1 MKVRETTTRQG
12 SVMTNLQDYA
22 DWQNLPSMFF
32 KQAEKYGDAPFL
44 WTKDGETDEFVPTSW
59 NDAADQVRA
68 LARSL
73 YKIGVRPGDRVLLV
87 SENRTEWGIA
97 DLAIMC
103 VGALT
108 VPAYTTNTE
117 RDHLHAIEDSG
128 AGIAIISTKK
138 LAQPFLHAALDSG
151 RCRHAIMME
160 DWGQS
165 FVGDI
170 TITRWEDM
178 ISQGRG
184 LTDDV
189 DAWVAN
195 IERDQLACLIYTSGT
210 GGAPKGVMLSHGAIL
225 SNCMGAFDII
235 ETLGIEEEVF
245 LSFLPLS
252 HSYEHTAGLYF
263 PMSIGAQIYYAE
275 SLDRLAANLAEVRPT
290 IMTAVPRLYEMLY
303 QRMSRMVEKEGGFKQ
318 KLFNLTL
325 KLGRKTYEKQSLSLI
340 EKIQNFV
347 CEILLRRKLRQRF
360 GGRIKAMVSGGGP
373 LNYELGVLFVS
384 CGIRILQGY
393 GQTEFAPVVSC
404 NRAENNKLRTVG
416 PPMVGAEAKIAD
428 DGEILLRGESM
439 MKGYWNLPEVTAATI
454 IDGWLHTGDIGK
466 FDEEG
471 SLVITDRKK
480 DIIVNSGGDNISPQR
495 IEGLLTLETEISQAM
510 VYGDDKPYLVAVL
523 WPDEDFMREFAKE
536 NGIENNIDLLGENE
550 EFRKKIRTAVDHVNR
565 RLSTI
570 EKVRSFTFA
579 ESPFSI
585 DNEMLTPSMKIRRHK
600 IKAAYGQALDALYQ
614 RKRGGQ

>member
-1 MKVRETTTRQG
+1 
-12 SVMTNLQDYA
+12 MTNLQDYA

-73 YKIGVRPGDRVLLV
+73 YKTGVRPGDRVLLV

-184 LTDDV
+184 LTDDI

-263 PMSIGAQIYYAE
+263 PMSIGAQVYYAE
-275 SLDRLAANLAEVRPT
+275 SLDKLAANLAEVRPT

-325 KLGRKTYEKQSLSLI
+325 KLGRKTYEKEPLSLI

-439 MKGYWNLPEVTAATI
+439 MKGYWNLPEVTATTI

-536 NGIENNIDLLGENE
+536 NGIENNIDALGENE
-550 EFRKKIRTAVDHVNR
+550 EFRKKIRAAVDHVNG

-600 IKAAYGQALDALYQ
+600 IRAAYVAALDALYQ

>member
-1 MKVRETTTRQG
+1 M
-12 SVMTNLQDYA
+12 QDYA

>member
-1 MKVRETTTRQG
+1 
-12 SVMTNLQDYA
+12 MTSLQDYA
-22 DWQNLPSMFF
+22 NWQNLPSMFF
-32 KQAEKYGDAPFL
+32 EKAQTYGDAPFL
-44 WTKDGETDEFVPTSW
+44 WTKDSETGEFVATSW
-59 NDAADQVRA
+59 VEAADQVRA

-73 YKIGVRPGDRVLLV
+73 YDIGVRSGDRVLLV

-97 DLAIMC
+97 DLAVMC
-103 VGALT
+103 VGAMT

-128 AGIAIISTKK
+128 AAIAIISTKK

-160 DWGQS
+160 EWGQS

-170 TITRWEDM
+170 TITRWSDV
-178 ISQGRG
+178 IAKGRG
-184 LTDDV
+184 LAHDIDE
-189 DAWVAN
+189 WVAN
-195 IERDQLACLIYTSGT
+195 IKRDDLACLIYTSGT
-210 GGAPKGVMLSHGAIL
+210 GGAPKGVMLSHGAII

-235 ETLGIEEEVF
+235 ETLGIGEEVF

-263 PMSIGAQIYYAE
+263 PISIGAQIYYAE
-275 SLDRLAANLAEVRPT
+275 GIDKLAANLTEVRPT

-303 QRMSRMVEKEGGFKQ
+303 QRMSRMVEKEGGIKQ
-318 KLFNLTL
+318 KLFERTL
-325 KLGRKTYEKQSLSLI
+325 RLGRKTYEGEHLGLI
-340 EKIQNFV
+340 EKLQNFA

-416 PPMVGAEAKIAD
+416 PPMVGAEVRIAD

-439 MKGYWNLPEVTAATI
+439 MKGYWNLPDVTAATI
-454 IDGWLHTGDIGK
+454 VDGWVQTGDIGK
-466 FDEEG
+466 FDEQG
-471 SLVITDRKK
+471 SLMITDRKK

-495 IEGLLTLETEISQAM
+495 IEGLMTLETEISQAM
-510 VYGDDKPYLVAVL
+510 VYGDDKPYLVAVI
-523 WPDEDFMREFAKE
+523 WPDEDFMREFARD
-536 NGIENNIDLLGENE
+536 NSINNDIDELSQNDT
-550 EFRKKIRTAVDHVNR
+550 FRKIIRSAIDRVNT

-570 EKVRSFTFA
+570 EKVRSFMFA
-579 ESPFSI
+579 EAAFGI

-600 IKAAYGQALDALYQ
+600 IRDAYGQQLDGLYQ
-614 RKRGGQ
+614 RKRKGQ

>member
-1 MKVRETTTRQG
+1 
-12 SVMTNLQDYA
+12 MTNLQDYA

-44 WTKDGETDEFVPTSW
+44 WTKDGETGEFVPTSW
-59 NDAADQVRA
+59 NEAADQVRA

>member
-1 MKVRETTTRQG
+1 
-12 SVMTNLQDYA
+12 
-22 DWQNLPSMFF
+22 MFF

-184 LTDDV
+184 LTDDI

-325 KLGRKTYEKQSLSLI
+325 KLGRKTYEKEPLNLI

>member
-1 MKVRETTTRQG
+1 
-12 SVMTNLQDYA
+12 MTNLQDYA

-128 AGIAIISTKK
+128 SGIAIISTKK

>member
-1 MKVRETTTRQG
+1 
-12 SVMTNLQDYA
+12 MTSLQDYA
-22 DWQNLPSMFF
+22 NWQNLPAMFF
-32 KQAEKYGDAPFL
+32 ERTEALGNTPLF
-44 WTKDGETDEFVPTSW
+44 WTKDAESGAFVATSW
-59 NDAADQVRA
+59 RDAAEQVRA

-73 YKIGVRPGDRVLLV
+73 YDIGVRPGDRVLLV

-103 VGALT
+103 VGAMT

-128 AGIAIISTKK
+128 AAIAIISSKK

-151 RCRHAIMME
+151 RCRHVIMME

-170 TITRWEDM
+170 TISKWEEVVAK
-178 ISQGRG
+178 GRG
-184 LTDDV
+184 LPHNVDD
-189 DAWVAN
+189 WVKGLA
-195 IERDQLACLIYTSGT
+195 RDDLACLIYTSGT
-210 GGAPKGVMLSHGAIL
+210 GGAPKGVMLSHGAII

-235 ETLGIEEEVF
+235 DTLGIEDEIF

-263 PMSIGAQIYYAE
+263 PISIGAQIYYAE
-275 SLDRLAANLAEVRPT
+275 GIDKLAANLVEVRPT

-303 QRMSRMVEKEGGFKQ
+303 QRMSRMVEKEGGLKQ
-318 KLFNLTL
+318 KLFDLTL
-325 KLGRKTYEKQSLSLI
+325 RLGRKTYEKQRLTFK
-340 EKIQNFV
+340 EKIQNLI

-393 GQTEFAPVVSC
+393 GQTEFAPVVAC

-416 PPMVGAEAKIAD
+416 PPMIGAKVQIAE

-439 MKGYWNLPEVTAATI
+439 MKGYWNLPDVTAATI
-454 IDGWLHTGDIGK
+454 IDGWLHTGDIGR
-466 FDEEG
+466 FDEDG
-471 SLVITDRKK
+471 NLMITDRKK

-495 IEGLLTLETEISQAM
+495 IEGLLTLETEIAQAM

-523 WPDEDFMREFAKE
+523 WPEEDMMREFARE
-536 NGIENNIDLLGENE
+536 HNIENKIEVLAENA
-550 EFRKKIRTAVDHVNR
+550 EFRKRIRSAIDHVNT

-570 EKVRSFTFA
+570 EKVRSFMFA
-579 ESPFSI
+579 EAPFSI

-600 IKAAYGQALDALYQ
+600 IREAYGKQLDGLYQ

>member
-1 MKVRETTTRQG
+1 
-12 SVMTNLQDYA
+12 MTSLQDYA
-22 DWQNLPSMFF
+22 NWQNLPSMFF
-32 KQAEKYGDAPFL
+32 EKAQTYGDAPFL
-44 WTKDGETDEFVPTSW
+44 WTKDSETGEFVATSW
-59 NDAADQVRA
+59 AEAADQVRA

-73 YKIGVRPGDRVLLV
+73 YDIGVRSGDRVLLV

-97 DLAIMC
+97 DLAVMC
-103 VGALT
+103 VGAMT

-128 AGIAIISTKK
+128 AAIAIISTKK

-160 DWGQS
+160 EWGQS

-170 TITRWEDM
+170 TITRWSDV
-178 ISQGRG
+178 IAKGRG
-184 LTDDV
+184 LAHDIDE
-189 DAWVAN
+189 WVAN
-195 IERDQLACLIYTSGT
+195 IKRDDLACLIYTSGT
-210 GGAPKGVMLSHGAIL
+210 GGAPKGVMLSHGAII

-235 ETLGIEEEVF
+235 ETLGIGEEVF

-263 PMSIGAQIYYAE
+263 PISIGAQIYYAE
-275 SLDRLAANLAEVRPT
+275 SIDKLAANLTEVRPT

-303 QRMSRMVEKEGGFKQ
+303 QRMSRMVEKEGGIKQ
-318 KLFNLTL
+318 KLFELTL
-325 KLGRKTYEKQSLSLI
+325 RLGRKTYEGEHLGLI
-340 EKIQNFV
+340 EKLQNFA

-416 PPMVGAEAKIAD
+416 PPMVGAEVRIAD

-439 MKGYWNLPEVTAATI
+439 MKGYWNLPDVTAATI
-454 IDGWLHTGDIGK
+454 VDGWVQTGDIGK
-466 FDEEG
+466 FDEQG
-471 SLVITDRKK
+471 SLMITDRKK

-495 IEGLLTLETEISQAM
+495 IEGLMTLETEISQAM
-510 VYGDDKPYLVAVL
+510 VYGDDKPYLVAVI
-523 WPDEDFMREFAKE
+523 WPDEDFMREFARD
-536 NGIENNIDLLGENE
+536 NSINNDIDELSQNDT
-550 EFRKKIRTAVDHVNR
+550 FRKIIRSAIDRVNT

-570 EKVRSFTFA
+570 EKVRSFMFA
-579 ESPFSI
+579 EAAFGI

-600 IKAAYGQALDALYQ
+600 IRDAYGQQLDGLYQ
-614 RKRGGQ
+614 RKRKGQ

>member
-1 MKVRETTTRQG
+1 
-12 SVMTNLQDYA
+12 MTNLQDYA

-44 WTKDGETDEFVPTSW
+44 WTKDGETGEFVPTSW

-184 LTDDV
+184 LTDDI

-275 SLDRLAANLAEVRPT
+275 SLDKLAANLVEVRPT

-325 KLGRKTYEKQSLSLI
+325 KLGRKTYEKQPLSLI

-523 WPDEDFMREFAKE
+523 WPDEDFIREFAKE

>member
-1 MKVRETTTRQG
+1 
-12 SVMTNLQDYA
+12 MTNLQDYA

-44 WTKDGETDEFVPTSW
+44 WTKDGETGEFVPTSW

-170 TITRWEDM
+170 NITRWEDM

-184 LTDDV
+184 LTDDIE
-189 DAWVAN
+189 AWVAN

-275 SLDRLAANLAEVRPT
+275 SLDKLAANLAEVRPT

-340 EKIQNFV
+340 EKIQNFG

>member
-1 MKVRETTTRQG
+1 
-12 SVMTNLQDYA
+12 MTSLQDYA
-22 DWQNLPSMFF
+22 DWQNLPTMFF
-32 KQAEKYGDAPFL
+32 EKAKKHGDTPFL
-44 WTKDGETDEFVPTSW
+44 WTKDSEGKEFIPTNW
-59 NDAADQVRA
+59 QEAADQVRA
-68 LARSL
+68 LARAL
-73 YKIGVRPGDRVLLV
+73 YDIGVRPGDRVLLV

-103 VGALT
+103 VGAMT

-128 AGIAIISTKK
+128 AAIAIISTKK

-160 DWGQS
+160 EWGQS

-170 TITRWEDM
+170 TISRWDDL
-178 ISQGRG
+178 IAKGRG
-184 LTDDV
+184 LTHDV
-189 DAWVAN
+189 DAW
-195 IERDQLACLIYTSGT
+195 ISTIKRDDLACLIYTSGT
-210 GGAPKGVMLSHGAIL
+210 GGSPKGVMLSHGAIL

-235 ETLGIEEEVF
+235 ETLGIDEEIF

-263 PMSIGAQIYYAE
+263 PISIDAQIYYAE
-275 SLDRLAANLAEVRPT
+275 GLDKLAANLAEVRPT

-303 QRMSRMVEKEGGFKQ
+303 QRMSRMVEKEGGIKQ

-325 KLGRKTYEKQSLSLI
+325 RLGRKNYEGERLNLL
-340 EKIQNFV
+340 EKLQNFA
-347 CEILLRRKLRQRF
+347 CELLLRRKLRQRF

-416 PPMVGAEAKIAD
+416 PPMVGAEVKIAE

-439 MKGYWNLPEVTAATI
+439 MKGYWNLPDVTAAAI

-466 FDEEG
+466 FDEQG
-471 SLVITDRKK
+471 SLMITDRKK

-495 IEGLLTLETEISQAM
+495 IEGLMTLETEISQAM
-510 VYGDDKPYLVAVL
+510 VYGDDKPYLVAVV
-523 WPDEDFMREFAKE
+523 WPDEDFMREFARD
-536 NGIENNIDLLGENE
+536 NGLSNDIEVLGKNE
-550 EFRKKIRTAVDHVNR
+550 EFRKVIRTAIDHVNQ

-570 EKVRSFTFA
+570 EKVRSFMFA
-579 ESPFSI
+579 EAAFTI

-600 IKAAYGQALDALYQ
+600 IREAYAKQLDGLYQ
-614 RKRGGQ
+614 RKRSGQ

>member
-1 MKVRETTTRQG
+1 
-12 SVMTNLQDYA
+12 MTNLQDYA

-73 YKIGVRPGDRVLLV
+73 YKIGARPGDRVLLV

>member
-1 MKVRETTTRQG
+1 
-12 SVMTNLQDYA
+12 MTSLQDYA
-22 DWQNLPSMFF
+22 NWQNLPSMFF
-32 KQAEKYGDAPFL
+32 EKAQTYGDAPFL
-44 WTKDGETDEFVPTSW
+44 WTKDSETGEFVATSW
-59 NDAADQVRA
+59 AEAADQVRA

-73 YKIGVRPGDRVLLV
+73 YDIGVRSGDRVLLV

-97 DLAIMC
+97 DLAVMC
-103 VGALT
+103 VGAMT

-128 AGIAIISTKK
+128 AAIAIISTKK

-160 DWGQS
+160 EWGQS

-170 TITRWEDM
+170 TITRWSDV
-178 ISQGRG
+178 IAKGRG
-184 LTDDV
+184 LAHDIDE
-189 DAWVAN
+189 WVAN
-195 IERDQLACLIYTSGT
+195 IKRDDLACLIYTSGT
-210 GGAPKGVMLSHGAIL
+210 GGAPKGVMLSHGAII

-263 PMSIGAQIYYAE
+263 PISIGAQIYYAE
-275 SLDRLAANLAEVRPT
+275 GIDKLAANLTEVQPT

-303 QRMSRMVEKEGGFKQ
+303 QRMSRMVEKEGGIKQ
-318 KLFNLTL
+318 KLFELTL
-325 KLGRKTYEKQSLSLI
+325 RLGRKTYEGEHLGLI
-340 EKIQNFV
+340 EKLQNFA

-416 PPMVGAEAKIAD
+416 PPMVGAEVRIAD

-439 MKGYWNLPEVTAATI
+439 MKGYWNLPDVTAATI
-454 IDGWLHTGDIGK
+454 VDGWVQTGDIGK
-466 FDEEG
+466 FDEQG
-471 SLVITDRKK
+471 SLMITDRKK

-495 IEGLLTLETEISQAM
+495 IEGLMTLETEISQAM
-510 VYGDDKPYLVAVL
+510 VYGDDKPYLVAVI
-523 WPDEDFMREFAKE
+523 WPDEDFMREFARD
-536 NGIENNIDLLGENE
+536 NSINNDIDELSQNDT
-550 EFRKKIRTAVDHVNR
+550 FRKIIRSAIDRVNT

-570 EKVRSFTFA
+570 EKVRSFMFA
-579 ESPFSI
+579 EAAFGI

-600 IKAAYGQALDALYQ
+600 IRDAYGQQLDGLYQ
-614 RKRGGQ
+614 RKRKGQ

>member
-1 MKVRETTTRQG
+1 
-12 SVMTNLQDYA
+12 
-22 DWQNLPSMFF
+22 
-32 KQAEKYGDAPFL
+32 
-44 WTKDGETDEFVPTSW
+44 
-59 NDAADQVRA
+59 
-68 LARSL
+68 
-73 YKIGVRPGDRVLLV
+73 
-87 SENRTEWGIA
+87 
-97 DLAIMC
+97 
-103 VGALT
+103 
-108 VPAYTTNTE
+108 
-117 RDHLHAIEDSG
+117 
-128 AGIAIISTKK
+128 
-138 LAQPFLHAALDSG
+138 
-151 RCRHAIMME
+151 
-160 DWGQS
+160 
-165 FVGDI
+165 
-170 TITRWEDM
+170 
-178 ISQGRG
+178 
-184 LTDDV
+184 
-189 DAWVAN
+189 
-195 IERDQLACLIYTSGT
+195 
-210 GGAPKGVMLSHGAIL
+210 
-225 SNCMGAFDII
+225 
-235 ETLGIEEEVF
+235 
-245 LSFLPLS
+245 
-252 HSYEHTAGLYF
+252 
-263 PMSIGAQIYYAE
+263 
-275 SLDRLAANLAEVRPT
+275 
-290 IMTAVPRLYEMLY
+290 
-303 QRMSRMVEKEGGFKQ
+303 
-318 KLFNLTL
+318 
-325 KLGRKTYEKQSLSLI
+325 
-340 EKIQNFV
+340 
-347 CEILLRRKLRQRF
+347 
-360 GGRIKAMVSGGGP
+360 MVSGGGP

>member
-1 MKVRETTTRQG
+1 
-12 SVMTNLQDYA
+12 MTNLQDYA

-44 WTKDGETDEFVPTSW
+44 WTKDGETGEFVPTSW

-184 LTDDV
+184 LTDDI

-275 SLDRLAANLAEVRPT
+275 SLDKLAANLAEVRPT

-325 KLGRKTYEKQSLSLI
+325 KLGRKTYEKEPLSLI

>member
-1 MKVRETTTRQG
+1 
-12 SVMTNLQDYA
+12 MTNLQDYA

-44 WTKDGETDEFVPTSW
+44 WTKDGETGEFVPTSW

-170 TITRWEDM
+170 TITRWEDV

-189 DAWVAN
+189 DAWISEIA
-195 IERDQLACLIYTSGT
+195 RDQLACLIYTSGT

-325 KLGRKTYEKQSLSLI
+325 KLGRKTYEKEPLSLI

-393 GQTEFAPVVSC
+393 GQTEFSPVVSC

>member
-495 IEGLLTLETEISQAM
+495 IEGLLTLVTEISQAM

>member
-1 MKVRETTTRQG
+1 
-12 SVMTNLQDYA
+12 MTNLQDYA
-22 DWQNLPSMFF
+22 NWQNLPAMFF
-32 KQAEKYGDAPFL
+32 EKAKAYGDAPFV
-44 WTKDGETDEFVPTSW
+44 WTKSRETGEFVATTW
-59 NDAADQVRA
+59 NEAADQVRA
-68 LARSL
+68 IAKSL
-73 YKIGVRPGDRVLLV
+73 YDIGVRPGDRVLLV

-103 VGALT
+103 VGAMT

-128 AGIAIISTKK
+128 AAVAIISTKK

-160 DWGQS
+160 EWGQS

-170 TITRWEDM
+170 TITPWTEV
-178 ISQGRG
+178 IANGQC
-184 LTDDV
+184 LNHDV
-189 DAWVAN
+189 DAWVSG
-195 IERDQLACLIYTSGT
+195 IKRDDIACLIYTSGT
-210 GGAPKGVMLSHGAIL
+210 GGAPKGVMLSHGAVI

-235 ETLGIEEEVF
+235 DTLGIGDEVF

-263 PMSIGAQIYYAE
+263 PISIGAQIYYAE
-275 SLDRLAANLAEVRPT
+275 SIDKLAANLAEVRPT

-325 KLGRKTYEKQSLSLI
+325 RLGRKTYEGERLGLI
-340 EKIQNFV
+340 EKFQNFI

-416 PPMVGAEAKIAD
+416 PPMVGAEVKIAD

-439 MKGYWNLPEVTAATI
+439 MKGYWNLPDVTAATI
-454 IDGWLHTGDIGK
+454 IDGWLHTGDIGM

-471 SLVITDRKK
+471 SLMITDRKK

-495 IEGLLTLETEISQAM
+495 IEGLMTLETEISQAM
-510 VYGDDKPYLVAVL
+510 VYGDDKPYLVAVI
-523 WPDEDFMREFAKE
+523 WPDDEVMREFARE
-536 NGIENNIDLLGENE
+536 HSIANNIDDLAQNDA
-550 EFRKKIRTAVDHVNR
+550 FRKMIRAAIDRVNT

-570 EKVRSFTFA
+570 EKVRSFMFA
-579 ESPFSI
+579 SEAFGI
-585 DNEMLTPSMKIRRHK
+585 DNAMLTPSMKIRRHK
-600 IKAAYGQALDALYQ
+600 IRDAYGTQLDALYQ
-614 RKRGGQ
+614 RKRKGQ

>member
-1 MKVRETTTRQG
+1 
-12 SVMTNLQDYA
+12 MTNLQDYA

-44 WTKDGETDEFVPTSW
+44 WTKDGEAGDFVPTSW

-170 TITRWEDM
+170 TITRWEDV

-184 LTDDV
+184 LTDDI

-275 SLDRLAANLAEVRPT
+275 SLDKLAANLAEVRPT

-325 KLGRKTYEKQSLSLI
+325 KLGRKTYEKEPLSLI
-340 EKIQNFV
+340 EKFQNFL

-404 NRAENNKLRTVG
+404 NRAENNKLRSVG

-454 IDGWLHTGDIGK
+454 INGWLHTGDIGK

-510 VYGDDKPYLVAVL
+510 IYGDDKPYLVAVL

-536 NGIENNIDLLGENE
+536 NGIENNIDTLGENE
-550 EFRKKIRTAVDHVNR
+550 EFRKKIRAAVDHVNG

-585 DNEMLTPSMKIRRHK
+585 ENEMLTPSMKIRRHK
-600 IKAAYGQALDALYQ
+600 IKAAYGQALDTLYQ

>member
-1 MKVRETTTRQG
+1 
-12 SVMTNLQDYA
+12 MTSLQDYA
-22 DWQNLPSMFF
+22 NWQNLPSMFF
-32 KQAEKYGDAPFL
+32 EKAQTYGDAPFL
-44 WTKDGETDEFVPTSW
+44 WTKDSETGEFVATSW
-59 NDAADQVRA
+59 AEAADQVRA

-73 YKIGVRPGDRVLLV
+73 YDIGVRSGDRVLLV

-97 DLAIMC
+97 DLAVMC
-103 VGALT
+103 VGAMT

-128 AGIAIISTKK
+128 AAIAIISTKK

-160 DWGQS
+160 EWGQS

-170 TITRWEDM
+170 TITRWSDV
-178 ISQGRG
+178 ISKGRG
-184 LTDDV
+184 LAHDIDE
-189 DAWVAN
+189 WVAN
-195 IERDQLACLIYTSGT
+195 IKRDDLACLIYTSGT
-210 GGAPKGVMLSHGAIL
+210 GGAPKGVMLSHGAII

-263 PMSIGAQIYYAE
+263 PISIGAQIYYAE
-275 SLDRLAANLAEVRPT
+275 GIDKLAANLTEVRPT

-303 QRMSRMVEKEGGFKQ
+303 QRMSRMVEKEGGIKQ
-318 KLFNLTL
+318 KLFELTL
-325 KLGRKTYEKQSLSLI
+325 RLGRKTYEGERLGLI
-340 EKIQNFV
+340 EKLQNFA

-416 PPMVGAEAKIAD
+416 PPMVGAEVRIAD

-439 MKGYWNLPEVTAATI
+439 MKGYWNLPDVT
-454 IDGWLHTGDIGK
+454 
-466 FDEEG
+466 
-471 SLVITDRKK
+471 
-480 DIIVNSGGDNISPQR
+480 
-495 IEGLLTLETEISQAM
+495 
-510 VYGDDKPYLVAVL
+510 
-523 WPDEDFMREFAKE
+523 
-536 NGIENNIDLLGENE
+536 
-550 EFRKKIRTAVDHVNR
+550 
-565 RLSTI
+565 
-570 EKVRSFTFA
+570 
-579 ESPFSI
+579 
-585 DNEMLTPSMKIRRHK
+585 
-600 IKAAYGQALDALYQ
+600 
-614 RKRGGQ
+614 

>member
-1 MKVRETTTRQG
+1 
-12 SVMTNLQDYA
+12 MTSLQDYA

-32 KQAEKYGDAPFL
+32 AQAKKYGDAPFL
-44 WTKDGETDEFVPTSW
+44 WTKNSETNEFVPTTW
-59 NDAADQVRA
+59 LEAADQVRA
-68 LARSL
+68 LARAL
-73 YKIGVRPGDRVLLV
+73 YDIGVRPGDRVLLV

-103 VGALT
+103 VGAMT

-128 AGIAIISTKK
+128 AAIAIISTKK

-160 DWGQS
+160 EWGQS

-170 TITRWEDM
+170 TISRWDDL
-178 ISQGRG
+178 IAKGRG
-184 LTDDV
+184 LAHDIDSWVNGLKRDD
-189 DAWVAN
+189 
-195 IERDQLACLIYTSGT
+195 LACLIYTSGT
-210 GGAPKGVMLSHGAIL
+210 GGSPKGVMLAHGAIL

-235 ETLGIEEEVF
+235 DTLGIEDEIF

-275 SLDRLAANLAEVRPT
+275 SLDKLAANLAEVRPT

-303 QRMSRMVEKEGGFKQ
+303 QRMSRMVEKEGGIKQ
-318 KLFNLTL
+318 KLFELTL
-325 KLGRKTYEKQSLSLI
+325 RLGRKNYEKQRLTFV
-340 EKIQNFV
+340 EKLQNLA
-347 CEILLRRKLRQRF
+347 CELLLRRKLRQRF

-416 PPMVGAEAKIAD
+416 PPMVGAEVKIAP

-439 MKGYWNLPEVTAATI
+439 MKGYWNLPDVTAATI
-454 IDGWLHTGDIGK
+454 VDGWLHTGDIGM

-471 SLVITDRKK
+471 SLIITDRKK

-495 IEGLLTLETEISQAM
+495 IEGLMTLETEISQAM
-510 VYGDDKPYLVAVL
+510 VYGDALPYLVAVV
-523 WPDEDFMREFAKE
+523 WPEEDFMREFARD
-536 NGIENNIDLLGENE
+536 NSIENNIDVLAKNE
-550 EFRKKIRTAVDHVNR
+550 DFRKAIRDAIDRVNK

-570 EKVRSFTFA
+570 EKVRSFMFA
-579 ESPFSI
+579 EAPFSI

-600 IKAAYGQALDALYQ
+600 IREAYGKQLDGLYQ
-614 RKRGGQ
+614 RKRKGQ

>member
-1 MKVRETTTRQG
+1 
-12 SVMTNLQDYA
+12 MTNLQDYA

-44 WTKDGETDEFVPTSW
+44 WTKDGETGEFVPTSW

-87 SENRTEWGIA
+87 SENRTEWSIA

-170 TITRWEDM
+170 NITRWEDM

-184 LTDDV
+184 LTDDI

-325 KLGRKTYEKQSLSLI
+325 KLGRKTYEKQPLSLI

>member
-1 MKVRETTTRQG
+1 
-12 SVMTNLQDYA
+12 MTNLQDYA

-44 WTKDGETDEFVPTSW
+44 WTKDGETGEFVPTSW

-170 TITRWEDM
+170 TIIRWEDM

-184 LTDDV
+184 LTDDI

-275 SLDRLAANLAEVRPT
+275 SLDKLAANLAEVRPT

-325 KLGRKTYEKQSLSLI
+325 KLGRKTYEKEPLSLI

>member
-1 MKVRETTTRQG
+1 
-12 SVMTNLQDYA
+12 MTSLQDYA
-22 DWQNLPSMFF
+22 DWQNLPAMFF
-32 KQAEKYGDAPFL
+32 EQAKKYGDAPFL
-44 WTKDGETDEFVPTSW
+44 WTKCSEAGDFVPTTW
-59 NDAADQVRA
+59 LEAADQVRA

-73 YKIGVRPGDRVLLV
+73 HDIGVRAGDRVLLV

-97 DLAIMC
+97 DLAVMC
-103 VGALT
+103 VGAMT

-128 AGIAIISTKK
+128 AAVAIISTKK

-151 RCRHAIMME
+151 RCRHAIMIE
-160 DWGQS
+160 EWGQS

-170 TITRWEDM
+170 TISRWDDL
-178 ISQGRG
+178 IARGRG
-184 LTDDV
+184 LTQDV
-189 DAWVAN
+189 DEWVAN
-195 IERDQLACLIYTSGT
+195 IKRDDLACLIYTSGT
-210 GGAPKGVMLSHGAIL
+210 GGSPKGVMLSHGAIL

-235 ETLGIEEEVF
+235 NTLGIDNEVF

-263 PMSIGAQIYYAE
+263 PISIGAQIYYAE
-275 SLDRLAANLAEVRPT
+275 SIEKLASNLAEVRPT

-303 QRMSRMVEKEGGFKQ
+303 QRMSRMVEKEGGFKR
-318 KLFNLTL
+318 KLFDLTL
-325 KLGRKTYEKQSLSLI
+325 RLGRMTYEKKRLSLI
-340 EKIQNFV
+340 EKIQNFA

-384 CGIRILQGY
+384 CGIRVLQGY

-416 PPMVGAEAKIAD
+416 PPMVGAEVRIAE

-439 MKGYWNLPEVTAATI
+439 MKGYWNLPDVTAETI
-454 IDGWLHTGDIGK
+454 VDGWLHTGDIGK

-471 SLVITDRKK
+471 SLMITDRKK

-495 IEGLLTLETEISQAM
+495 IEGLMTLETEISQAM

-523 WPDEDFMREFAKE
+523 WPDEDLMREFARSKGLE
-536 NGIENNIDLLGENE
+536 NRIEVLAENE
-550 EFRKKIRTAVDHVNR
+550 EFRKLIRAAIDRVNKR
-565 RLSTI
+565 VSTI
-570 EKVRSFTFA
+570 EKVRSFIFA
-579 ESPFSI
+579 ETAFSI

-600 IKAAYGQALDALYQ
+600 IRDAYGKQLDGLYH
-614 RKRGGQ
+614 RKRKGQ

>member
-1 MKVRETTTRQG
+1 
-12 SVMTNLQDYA
+12 MTNLQDYA

-73 YKIGVRPGDRVLLV
+73 YKTGVRPGDRVLLV

-184 LTDDV
+184 LTDDI

-263 PMSIGAQIYYAE
+263 PMSIGAQVYYAE
-275 SLDRLAANLAEVRPT
+275 SLDKLAANLAEVRPT

-325 KLGRKTYEKQSLSLI
+325 KLGRKTYEKEPLSLI

-536 NGIENNIDLLGENE
+536 NGIENNIDALGENE
-550 EFRKKIRTAVDHVNR
+550 EFRKKIRAAVDHVNG

-600 IKAAYGQALDALYQ
+600 IRAAYVAALDALYQ

>member
-1 MKVRETTTRQG
+1 
-12 SVMTNLQDYA
+12 MTSLQDYA
-22 DWQNLPSMFF
+22 NWQNLPSMFF
-32 KQAEKYGDAPFL
+32 EKAQTYGDAPFL
-44 WTKDGETDEFVPTSW
+44 WTKDSETGEFVATSW
-59 NDAADQVRA
+59 AEAADQVRA

-73 YKIGVRPGDRVLLV
+73 YDIGVRSGDRVLLV

-97 DLAIMC
+97 DLAVMC
-103 VGALT
+103 VGAMT

-128 AGIAIISTKK
+128 EAIAIISTKK

-160 DWGQS
+160 EWGQS

-170 TITRWEDM
+170 TITRWSDV
-178 ISQGRG
+178 IAKGRG
-184 LTDDV
+184 LAHDIDE
-189 DAWVAN
+189 WVAN
-195 IERDQLACLIYTSGT
+195 IKRDDLACLIYTSGT
-210 GGAPKGVMLSHGAIL
+210 GGAPKGVMLSHGAII

-235 ETLGIEEEVF
+235 ETLGIGEEVF

-263 PMSIGAQIYYAE
+263 PISIGAQIYYAE
-275 SLDRLAANLAEVRPT
+275 GIDKLAANLTEVRPT

-303 QRMSRMVEKEGGFKQ
+303 QRMSRMVEKEGGIKQ
-318 KLFNLTL
+318 KLFELTL
-325 KLGRKTYEKQSLSLI
+325 RLGRKTYEGEHLGLI
-340 EKIQNFV
+340 EKLQNFA

-416 PPMVGAEAKIAD
+416 PPMVGAEVRIAD

-439 MKGYWNLPEVTAATI
+439 MKGYWNLPDVTAATI
-454 IDGWLHTGDIGK
+454 VDGWVQTGDIGK
-466 FDEEG
+466 FDEQG
-471 SLVITDRKK
+471 SLMITDRKK

-495 IEGLLTLETEISQAM
+495 IEGLMTLETEISQAM
-510 VYGDDKPYLVAVL
+510 VYGDDKPYLVAVI
-523 WPDEDFMREFAKE
+523 WPDEDFMREFARD
-536 NGIENNIDLLGENE
+536 NSINNDIDELSQNDT
-550 EFRKKIRTAVDHVNR
+550 FRKIIRSAIDRVNT

-570 EKVRSFTFA
+570 EKVRSFMFA
-579 ESPFSI
+579 EAAFGI

-600 IKAAYGQALDALYQ
+600 IRDAYGQQLDGLYQ
-614 RKRGGQ
+614 RKRKGQ

>member
-1 MKVRETTTRQG
+1 
-12 SVMTNLQDYA
+12 MTNLQDYA

-32 KQAEKYGDAPFL
+32 KQAEKYGDSPFL

-87 SENRTEWGIA
+87 SENRTEWSIA

-184 LTDDV
+184 LTDDI

-275 SLDRLAANLAEVRPT
+275 SLDKLAANLVEVRPT

-325 KLGRKTYEKQSLSLI
+325 KLGRKTYEKEPLNLI

>member
-1 MKVRETTTRQG
+1 
-12 SVMTNLQDYA
+12 MTNLQDYA

-170 TITRWEDM
+170 NITRWEDM

-184 LTDDV
+184 LTDDI

-275 SLDRLAANLAEVRPT
+275 SLDKLAANLAEVRPT

-325 KLGRKTYEKQSLSLI
+325 KLGRKTYEKQPLSLI

>member
-1 MKVRETTTRQG
+1 
-12 SVMTNLQDYA
+12 MTNLQDYA

-536 NGIENNIDLLGENE
+536 NGIENNIDILGENE

>member
-1 MKVRETTTRQG
+1 
-12 SVMTNLQDYA
+12 MTNLQDYA

-184 LTDDV
+184 LTDDI

-325 KLGRKTYEKQSLSLI
+325 KLGRKTYEKEPLNLI

>member
-1 MKVRETTTRQG
+1 
-12 SVMTNLQDYA
+12 MTSLQDYA
-22 DWQNLPSMFF
+22 NWQNLPSMFF
-32 KQAEKYGDAPFL
+32 EKAQTYGDAPFL
-44 WTKDGETDEFVPTSW
+44 WTKDSETGEFVATSW
-59 NDAADQVRA
+59 AEAADQVRA

-73 YKIGVRPGDRVLLV
+73 YDIGVRSGDRVLLV

-97 DLAIMC
+97 DLAVMC
-103 VGALT
+103 VGAMT

-128 AGIAIISTKK
+128 AAIAIISTKK

-160 DWGQS
+160 EWGQS

-170 TITRWEDM
+170 TITRWSDV
-178 ISQGRG
+178 IAKGRG
-184 LTDDV
+184 LLHDIDE
-189 DAWVAN
+189 WVAN
-195 IERDQLACLIYTSGT
+195 IKRDDLACLIYTSGT
-210 GGAPKGVMLSHGAIL
+210 GGAPKGVMLSHGAII

-235 ETLGIEEEVF
+235 ETLGIGEEVF

-263 PMSIGAQIYYAE
+263 PISIGAQIYYAE
-275 SLDRLAANLAEVRPT
+275 GIDKLAANLTEVRPT

-303 QRMSRMVEKEGGFKQ
+303 QRMSRMVEKEGGIKQ
-318 KLFNLTL
+318 KLFELTL
-325 KLGRKTYEKQSLSLI
+325 RLGRKTYEGEHLGLI
-340 EKIQNFV
+340 EKLQNFA

-416 PPMVGAEAKIAD
+416 PPMVGAEVRIAD

-439 MKGYWNLPEVTAATI
+439 MKGYWNLPDVTAATI
-454 IDGWLHTGDIGK
+454 VDGWVQTGDIGK
-466 FDEEG
+466 FDEQG
-471 SLVITDRKK
+471 SLMITDRKK

-495 IEGLLTLETEISQAM
+495 IEGLMTLETEISQAM
-510 VYGDDKPYLVAVL
+510 VYGDDKPYLVAVI
-523 WPDEDFMREFAKE
+523 WPDEDFMREFARD
-536 NGIENNIDLLGENE
+536 NSINNDIDELSQNDT
-550 EFRKKIRTAVDHVNR
+550 FRKIIRSAIDGVNT

-570 EKVRSFTFA
+570 EKVRSFMFA
-579 ESPFSI
+579 EAAFGI

-600 IKAAYGQALDALYQ
+600 IRDAYGQQLDGLYQ
-614 RKRGGQ
+614 RKRKGQ

>member
-1 MKVRETTTRQG
+1 
-12 SVMTNLQDYA
+12 MTKLQDYA

-44 WTKDGETDEFVPTSW
+44 WTKDGETGEFIATSW

-151 RCRHAIMME
+151 RCRHAITME

-170 TITRWEDM
+170 TITRWQDV

-189 DAWVAN
+189 DAWVSG
-195 IERDQLACLIYTSGT
+195 IKRDQLACLIYTSGT

-235 ETLGIEEEVF
+235 ETLGIEDEVF

-275 SLDRLAANLAEVRPT
+275 SIDKLAANLAEVRPT

-325 KLGRKTYEKQSLSLI
+325 KLGRKTYEKQHLTLI
-340 EKIQNFV
+340 EKIQNLL

-384 CGIRILQGY
+384 CGIRVLQGY
-393 GQTEFAPVVSC
+393 GQTEFSPVVSC
-404 NRAENNKLRTVG
+404 NRAENNKLRSVG

-439 MKGYWNLPEVTAATI
+439 MKGYWNLPEVTAAAI

-536 NGIENNIDLLGENE
+536 NGIDNNIDALGTNE
-550 EFRKKIRTAVDHVNR
+550 EFRKKIRSAIDIVNR
-565 RLSTI
+565 RVSTI
-570 EKVRSFTFA
+570 EKVRSFIFA
-579 ESPFSI
+579 ETAFSI

-600 IKAAYGQALDALYQ
+600 IRDAYGAQLNALYQ
-614 RKRGGQ
+614 RKRSGS

>member
-1 MKVRETTTRQG
+1 
-12 SVMTNLQDYA
+12 MTSLQDYA
-22 DWQNLPSMFF
+22 NWQNLPSMFF
-32 KQAEKYGDAPFL
+32 EKAQTYGDAPFL
-44 WTKDGETDEFVPTSW
+44 WTKDSETGEFVATSW
-59 NDAADQVRA
+59 AEAADQVRA

-73 YKIGVRPGDRVLLV
+73 YDIGVRSGDRVLLV

-97 DLAIMC
+97 DLAVMC
-103 VGALT
+103 VGAMT

-128 AGIAIISTKK
+128 AAIAIISTKK

-160 DWGQS
+160 EWGQS

-170 TITRWEDM
+170 TITRWSDV
-178 ISQGRG
+178 ISKGRG
-184 LTDDV
+184 LAHDIDE
-189 DAWVAN
+189 WVAN
-195 IERDQLACLIYTSGT
+195 IKRDDLACLIYTSGT
-210 GGAPKGVMLSHGAIL
+210 GGAPKGVMLSHGAII

-235 ETLGIEEEVF
+235 ETLGIGEEVF

-263 PMSIGAQIYYAE
+263 PISIGAQIYYAE
-275 SLDRLAANLAEVRPT
+275 GIDKLAANLTEVRPT

-303 QRMSRMVEKEGGFKQ
+303 QRMSRMVEKEGGIKQ
-318 KLFNLTL
+318 KLFELTL
-325 KLGRKTYEKQSLSLI
+325 RLGRKTYEGEHLGLI
-340 EKIQNFV
+340 EKLQNFA

-416 PPMVGAEAKIAD
+416 PPMVGAEVRIAD

-439 MKGYWNLPEVTAATI
+439 MKGYWNLPDVTAATI
-454 IDGWLHTGDIGK
+454 VDGWVQTGDIGK
-466 FDEEG
+466 FDEQG
-471 SLVITDRKK
+471 SLMITDRKK

-495 IEGLLTLETEISQAM
+495 IEGLMTLETEISQAM
-510 VYGDDKPYLVAVL
+510 VYGDDKPYLVAVI
-523 WPDEDFMREFAKE
+523 WPDEDFMREFARD
-536 NGIENNIDLLGENE
+536 NSINNDIDELSQNDT
-550 EFRKKIRTAVDHVNR
+550 FRKIIRSAIDRVNT

-570 EKVRSFTFA
+570 EKVRSFMFA
-579 ESPFSI
+579 EAAFGI

-600 IKAAYGQALDALYQ
+600 IRDAYGQQLDGLYQ
-614 RKRGGQ
+614 RKRKGQ